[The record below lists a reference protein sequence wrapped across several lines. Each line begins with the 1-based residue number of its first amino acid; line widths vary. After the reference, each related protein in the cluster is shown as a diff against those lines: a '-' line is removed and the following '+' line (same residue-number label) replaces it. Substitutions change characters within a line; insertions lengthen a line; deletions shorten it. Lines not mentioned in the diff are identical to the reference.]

1 MEGIRSAGEYNLTD
15 LKLFTGSGEVINLDL
30 NYLALD
36 IYENIFS
43 NGLTGTLM
51 IADTNNLIM
60 NAPITGQEFLSFKI
74 KTPGIENVLI
84 DFTKHVMAIY
94 KIDLR
99 KAERG
104 NEIFQLHFCS
114 PELLRNSRTRIS
126 KAYEGNISDIVG
138 KILKDDKSVNT
149 KKELFIED
157 TLGIKKIVSPNKNP
171 YTLIRDLTTDAIGTN
186 GSPHFVFFENID
198 GIHFRT
204 LDSLYA
210 QGSSGEFI
218 ASDKGNID
226 FQKGGVTNIEEDLKR
241 VLDYEMASNNDTKRN
256 IKSGMFAST
265 TIQHNI
271 YQKNFDVQQYD
282 YFEQFNDYARVSGGE
297 SDFPIYNKAP
307 VDFANNLSDFKDAK
321 IYMHSTSKDTNDLDT
336 QHYVDIPV
344 AVNRVEKQTNYTPN
358 DIIKTIAS
366 RSAKTT
372 ELDNGVKIN
381 MEINGNIT
389 IKAGSII
396 DFKLPIAGQN
406 HTGDDFD
413 VYHSGKFL
421 ITKARHTFDRI
432 SKRHTMYLSTVKDS
446 FNQELPDGGSE
457 AQQPVGGKL

>member
-1 MEGIRSAGEYNLTD
+1 MQGIQHAGEYELTD
-15 LKLFTGSGEVINLDL
+15 LKLFTGSGEVLNLDI
-30 NYLALD
+30 NYLSLD

-74 KTPGIENVLI
+74 KTPTIENIAI
-84 DFTKHVMAIY
+84 DFTEHVMAVY
-94 KIDLR
+94 KIDYR
-99 KAERG
+99 KASRG

-114 PELLRNSRTRIS
+114 PELLRNSRTRLS
-126 KAYEGNISDIVG
+126 RAYKGNISDIVN
-138 KILKDDKSVNT
+138 KILTSDKSVNT

-157 TLGIKKIVSPNKNP
+157 TLGIKKIISPSKNP
-171 YTLIRDLTTDAIGTN
+171 YALIRDLATDAIGTN
-186 GSPHFVFFENID
+186 GSPHFVFFENLD

-210 QGSSGEFI
+210 EGSSGEFI
-218 ASDKGNID
+218 ASDRGNID
-226 FQKGGVTNIEEDLKR
+226 FQKGGITNIEEDLKR

-265 TIQHNI
+265 TISHNI
-271 YQKNFDVQQYD
+271 YQKKYDVKQHD
-282 YFEQFNDYARVSGGE
+282 YFEQFNDYGRVSGGE
-297 SDFPIYNKAP
+297 NDFPIYNKAP

-321 IYMHSTSKDTNDLDT
+321 IYMHSTSKDFNGLDT
-336 QHYVDIPV
+336 QHYVDT
-344 AVNRVEKQTNYTPN
+344 KTNYTPN

-366 RSAKTT
+366 RGAKNT

-421 ITKARHTFDRI
+421 ITKARHNFDRVSNKYKI
-432 SKRHTMYLSTVKDS
+432 YLSTVKDS

-457 AQQPVGGKL
+457 AQQPIR

>member
-1 MEGIRSAGEYNLTD
+1 MQGIQHAGEYDLSD
-15 LKLFTGSGEVINLDL
+15 LKLFTGSGEVLNLDI
-30 NYLALD
+30 NYLSLD
-36 IYENIFS
+36 IYENMFS
-43 NGLTGTLM
+43 NGLTGTLLVS
-51 IADTNNLIM
+51 DTNNLIM

-74 KTPGIENVLI
+74 KTPTIENL
-84 DFTKHVMAIY
+84 
-94 KIDLR
+94 KIDYR
-99 KAERG
+99 KASRG

-138 KILKDDKSVNT
+138 KILKDAKSVNT

-157 TLGIKKIVSPNKNP
+157 TLGLKKIVSPNKNP
-171 YTLIRDLTTDAIGTN
+171 YALIRDLTTDAIGTN

-218 ASDKGNID
+218 ASDRGNID

-336 QHYVDIPV
+336 QHYVGTD
-344 AVNRVEKQTNYTPN
+344 TNYTPN

-366 RSAKTT
+366 RRAKTT

-432 SKRHTMYLSTVKDS
+432 SKRHKMYLSIVKDS
-446 FNQELPDGGSE
+446 FNKELPDGGRE

>member
-1 MEGIRSAGEYNLTD
+1 MQGIQHAGEYDLSD
-15 LKLFTGSGEVINLDL
+15 LKLFTGSGEVLNLDI
-30 NYLALD
+30 NYLSLD

-43 NGLTGTLM
+43 NGLTGTLL
-51 IADTNNLIM
+51 ISDTNNLIM

-74 KTPGIENVLI
+74 KTPTIENLAI
-84 DFTKHVMAIY
+84 DFTKHVMAVY
-94 KIDLR
+94 KIDYR
-99 KAERG
+99 KASRG

-171 YTLIRDLTTDAIGTN
+171 YSLIRDLTTDAIGTN
-186 GSPHFVFFENID
+186 GSPHFVFFENLD

-204 LDSLYA
+204 LESLYT

-256 IKSGMFAST
+256 IKSGMFASKT
-265 TIQHNI
+265 VSHNI
-271 YQKNFDVQQYD
+271 YQKNYDIRVYD
-282 YFEQFNDYARVSGGE
+282 YFEEFNDNVRVSGGVN
-297 SDFPIYNKAP
+297 DYPIYNKAP
-307 VDFANNLSDFKDAK
+307 VDFANKLSDFKDAK
-321 IYMHSTSKDTNDLDT
+321 IYMHGTSKDTNGFDT
-336 QHYVDIPV
+336 QHY
-344 AVNRVEKQTNYTPN
+344 EGTSTNYTPN
-358 DIIKTIAS
+358 DIQKTIS
-366 RSAKTT
+366 KRTAKNT
-372 ELDNGVKIN
+372 ELDSGIKIN
-381 MEINGNIT
+381 MEINGNTT
-389 IKAGSII
+389 IKTGSII
-396 DFKLPIAGQN
+396 DFQLPIVGTN
-406 HTGDDFD
+406 HTGDSFD

-421 ITKARHTFDRI
+421 ITKARHSFDKTANRY
-432 SKRHTMYLSTVKDS
+432 RMYISTVKDS

-457 AQQPVGGKL
+457 AQQPIR

>member
-84 DFTKHVMAIY
+84 DFTKHVMAVY

-99 KAERG
+99 KPDRG

-114 PELLRNSRTRIS
+114 PELLRNSRTRLS
-126 KAYEGNISDIVG
+126 KAYDGNISDIVN
-138 KILKDDKSVNT
+138 KVLKDAKSVNT
-149 KKELFIED
+149 KKELFIEE
-157 TLGIKKIVSPNKNP
+157 TLGNKKFISPNKNP
-171 YTLIRDLTTDAIGTN
+171 YSLIRDLTTDAIGVN
-186 GSPHFVFFENID
+186 GSPHFVFFENLD

-204 LDSLYA
+204 LDSLYS
-210 QGSSGEFI
+210 QGSIGDFI
-218 ASDKGNID
+218 SSDRGTID
-226 FQKGGVTNIEEDLKR
+226 FQTGGVTNIEKDLKR

-256 IKSGMFAST
+256 IKSGMFASKT
-265 TIQHNI
+265 VSHNI
-271 YQKNFDVQQYD
+271 YQKNYDVKVFD
-282 YFEQFNDYARVSGGE
+282 YFQEFEKYGRVSGGE
-297 SDFPIYNKAP
+297 NDFPIYNKAP
-307 VDFANNLSDFKDAK
+307 VDFANNLSDFNDAR
-321 IYMHSTSKDTNDLDT
+321 IFMHGTSKDNNNLDT
-336 QHYVDIPV
+336 QHYVDT
-344 AVNRVEKQTNYTPN
+344 KTNYTPN
-358 DIIKTIAS
+358 DIQKTIAS
-366 RSAKTT
+366 RNAKNT

-396 DFKLPIAGQN
+396 DFQLPIAGQN

-421 ITKARHTFDRI
+421 ITKARHNFDRVSNKYKI
-432 SKRHTMYLSTVKDS
+432 YLSTVKDS

-457 AQQPVGGKL
+457 AQQPIR